1 MVLGFRGDG
10 EDRKI
15 ETTLWS
21 EVCLFCPS
29 RSICPE
35 HLLQGNNLASRRM
48 DTSVRVLVQFF
59 FWFHMNTCLLFSA
72 RLPKE
77 LSKLC
82 VCVRE

>member
-15 ETTLWS
+15 EKTLWS
-21 EVCLFCPS
+21 EVCLICPS

-35 HLLQGNNLASRRM
+35 HLLQGTNLASRRM

-59 FWFHMNTCLLFSA
+59 FSVSH
-72 RLPKE
+72 E
-77 LSKLC
+77 
-82 VCVRE
+82 